1 MSFARGFIKGFV
13 GQSLDNKAA
22 ADQRLAEFTDK
33 ISVDYLNNK
42 LPKFLKNEKDQ
53 EDRFKLI
60 EKTMGK
66 PAAMY
71 ASASGLNDTVDG
83 ANMILSLKGEKR
95 SKFLD
100 TVNKIDFM
108 NYDRNMNAQTRTAD
122 FNERHSA
129 TTDYLKKIP
138 GGLPNAVTDLMI
150 PKVSGDM
157 PQSQF
162 DATTLQPLD
171 TIIGATTDASG
182 MKNFVPKEDRS
193 DLRTFV
199 TFFNS
204 NIADPNLGG
213 YENITKNY
221 PSLTVA
227 DDPTITYQD
236 LKDVGYNKSELD
248 FAREKY
254 IKQNF
259 AKPAYNVNY
268 KTDYE
273 EFENKVKERR
283 LLSKNIRKDL
293 DLPQTI
299 SDPKDL
305 AKTKSEAFAF
315 GDVATTESVKY
326 TEDLD
331 AINISL
337 SNAISKILAD
347 VSLDEETKNSAIER
361 IKIAAANKKKEL
373 GPAPTTT
380 TTGPLIP

>member
-22 ADQRLAEFTDK
+22 ADQRLAEFTDR

-42 LPKFLKNEKDQ
+42 LPTFLKNEKNQ
-53 EDRFKLI
+53 EDRFNLI
-60 EKTMGK
+60 EKTMGL
-66 PAAMY
+66 PAAQY

-83 ANMILSLKGEKR
+83 ANMILSLKGEER

-100 TVNKIDFM
+100 TVSKIDFM
-108 NYDRNMNAQTRTAD
+108 NYNRDMNAQTRKAD
-122 FNERHSA
+122 FVERHSS
-129 TTDYLKKIP
+129 TTDYLKKIQ
-138 GGLPNAVTDLMI
+138 GGLPTAVTDLMI
-150 PKVSGDM
+150 PKTSGDM
-157 PQSQF
+157 VQSQF
-162 DATTLQPLD
+162 DASTLQPLD

-182 MKNFVPKEDRS
+182 MRNFNPKDDRS
-193 DLRTFV
+193 DLRIFNQ
-199 TFFNS
+199 FFNS
-204 NIADPNLGG
+204 NISDPNLGG

-221 PSLTVA
+221 PSLTYGSTP
-227 DDPTITYQD
+227 DITYQD
-236 LKDVGYNKSELD
+236 LKDVGYTGSEID

-254 IKQNF
+254 LKESF
-259 AKPAYNVNY
+259 AGPSYNVNY
-268 KTDYE
+268 KTNYE
-273 EFENKVKERR
+273 KFENKVKERR
-283 LLSKNIRKDL
+283 LISKDIRKDL

-347 VSLDEETKNSAIER
+347 VSLDEDAKNSAIER
-361 IKIAAANKKKEL
+361 VKAAAADKKKQL

>member
-1 MSFARGFIKGFV
+1 MSFAQGFIKGFV
-13 GQSLDNKAA
+13 AQGLDNKAA
-22 ADQRLAEFTDK
+22 ADERLGKFTDR

-42 LPKFLKNEKDQ
+42 LPKFLENEKKQ
-53 EDRFKLI
+53 EQRFKLI
-60 EKTMGK
+60 KQSMGL
-66 PAAMY
+66 PAAQY
-71 ASASGLNDTVDG
+71 ASASGLNNTVDG
-83 ANMILSLKGEKR
+83 ANMILRLEGEDK
-95 SKFLD
+95 KTFLD
-100 TVNKIDFM
+100 TVAKIDFK
-108 NYDRNMNAQTRTAD
+108 NYDRNINAQTRAAD
-122 FNERHSA
+122 FNERHSS

-138 GGLPNAVTDLMI
+138 GGLPNSVTDLMI
-150 PKVSGDM
+150 PKTSGDM
-157 PQSQF
+157 AQSQF
-162 DATTLQPLD
+162 DATTLQSLD
-171 TIIGATTDASG
+171 TIIGTPTDASG
-182 MKNFVPKEDRS
+182 MKNFVPKDDRS
-193 DLRTFV
+193 DLRTF
-199 TFFNS
+199 TGFFNN

-221 PSLTVA
+221 PILTVA

-236 LKDVGYNKSELD
+236 LKDVGYTKSELD

-254 IKQNF
+254 IKQSF

-337 SNAISKILAD
+337 SNAIAKILAD

-361 IKIAAANKKKEL
+361 IKIAAANKKKQL
-373 GPAPTTT
+373 GPAPANT

>member
-1 MSFARGFIKGFV
+1 MSIARGFIKGFV
-13 GQSLDNKAA
+13 AQGLDNKGA
-22 ADQRLAEFTDK
+22 ADERLGKFTDR

-42 LPKFLKNEKDQ
+42 LPTFLKNEKNQ
-53 EDRFKLI
+53 EDRFNLI
-60 EKTMGK
+60 EKTMSK

-83 ANMILSLKGEKR
+83 ANMILSLKGEER

-100 TVNKIDFM
+100 TVSKIDFM
-108 NYDRNMNAQTRTAD
+108 NYDRNINAQTRAAD

-138 GGLPNAVTDLMI
+138 GGLPNSVTDLMI
-150 PKVSGDM
+150 PKTSGDM
-157 PQSQF
+157 AQSQF
-162 DATTLQPLD
+162 DATTLQSLD
-171 TIIGATTDASG
+171 TIIGTPTDASG
-182 MKNFVPKEDRS
+182 MKNFVPKDDRS
-193 DLRTFV
+193 DLRTF
-199 TFFNS
+199 TGFFNN

-221 PSLTVA
+221 PNLTVA

-236 LKDVGYNKSELD
+236 LKDVGYTKSELD

-254 IKQNF
+254 IKQSF

-337 SNAISKILAD
+337 SNSIAKVLRDDALNEDAKNAAIQRLR
-347 VSLDEETKNSAIER
+347 NG
-361 IKIAAANKKKEL
+361 AAALKQKL
-373 GPAPTTT
+373 GPPPTTT
-380 TTGPLIP
+380 MTGPLVP

>member
-1 MSFARGFIKGFV
+1 MSIARGVLRGFIAQGIDTKV
-13 GQSLDNKAA
+13 AE
-22 ADQRLAEFTDK
+22 DQRLAEFNDK
-33 ISVDYLNNK
+33 VATMYLNNK
-42 LPKFLKNEKDQ
+42 LPDFLENE
-53 EDRFKLI
+53 ENINNRTKLI
-60 EKTMGK
+60 ENEYGK
-66 PAAMY
+66 PAALF
-71 ASASGLNDTVDG
+71 ASAKGVTLTDAGTERILN
-83 ANMILSLKGEKR
+83 LKDQERKNFIEGV
-95 SKFLD
+95 S
-100 TVNKIDFM
+100 KIDFQ
-108 NYDRNMNAQTRTAD
+108 NYDYETNSIKRAMK
-122 FNERHSA
+122 FNE
-129 TTDYLKKIP
+129 KWK
-138 GGLPNAVTDLMI
+138 GVTDTFVKKQGGIGKNTIDLTI
-150 PKVSGDM
+150 PIPEDKMKEST
-157 PQSQF
+157 F
-162 DATTLQPLD
+162 DASTLPSMTDLLGTTSD
-171 TIIGATTDASG
+171 TAMRD
-182 MKNFVPKEDRS
+182 FVPKEDRP

-227 DDPTITYQD
+227 DDPTITYQN
-236 LKDVGYNKSELD
+236 LKDVGYTGSELD

-254 IKQNF
+254 LKQRF
-259 AKPAYNVNY
+259 AGPSYNVNY

-337 SNAISKILAD
+337 SNAIAKILAD

>member
-1 MSFARGFIKGFV
+1 MSIARGVIRGFV
-13 GQSLDNKAA
+13 AQSLDNKAA
-22 ADQRLAEFTDK
+22 ADERLGKFTDR

-42 LPKFLKNEKDQ
+42 LPTFLKNENQIEQRFNLIEKSMGKNAALYASAQDLTLTDAGTNMVLGLKDQ
-53 EDRFKLI
+53 EK
-60 EKTMGK
+60 
-66 PAAMY
+66 
-71 ASASGLNDTVDG
+71 SS
-83 ANMILSLKGEKR
+83 
-95 SKFLD
+95 FLD
-100 TVNKIDFM
+100 AVNKIDFM
-108 NYDRNMNAQTRTAD
+108 NYNRDMNAQTRAAD
-122 FNERHSA
+122 FNERHSS

-157 PQSQF
+157 SQSAF
-162 DATTLQPLD
+162 DATTLPPLD
-171 TIIGATTDASG
+171 TIIGAATDASG
-182 MKNFVPKEDRS
+182 MKNFVPKDDRS